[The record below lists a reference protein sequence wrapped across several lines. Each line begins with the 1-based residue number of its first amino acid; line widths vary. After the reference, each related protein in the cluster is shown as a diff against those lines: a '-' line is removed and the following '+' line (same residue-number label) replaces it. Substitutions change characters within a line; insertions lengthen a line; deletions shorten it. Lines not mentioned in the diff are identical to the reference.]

1 MKESI
6 QECILYCK
14 ELKTLYVEDNEDART
29 FTLDM
34 LKHFFND
41 VTIAVDGLDGLE
53 KFKNSQFDLVLTD
66 INMPNM
72 NGLEM
77 IKEMKTL
84 NANILTIV
92 LSAHNETD
100 YFIASIK
107 LAIDGFLLK
116 PLELTQ
122 FVDTLN
128 KVVEKLHLRKQLEEY
143 QTRLEESNV
152 NLEKKVQER
161 TSELEHRIYH
171 DSLTQLGNHDAIM
184 RDTASHETGTVL
196 LVDIQGFQKFNDLYG
211 LNAGNTIL
219 KAFAEKLKKFNEEN
233 RYSLYRV
240 YSDVFALYALC
251 DVSKDKISKE
261 DISELFKTFKTS
273 KVYLKEIDYEVN
285 VEATVGICVNEV
297 DPFLKADMALKH
309 AKKSL
314 KSIVLYS
321 PEIDVSEQLTKDL
334 YWKDQIT
341 HAISNDNIVP
351 VFQAI
356 VNDKGEV
363 IKYETLMRLIQEEN
377 GTKKLISPLLFLNA
391 AIKTRQYDKL
401 TRIIVQKS
409 FAIMSKEDIDFSINL
424 SFEDLADPMRVKFL
438 HNEIVKHGVGK
449 RLIMEILESE
459 VVSDYKMVSAILDA
473 FRERGVRVAI
483 DDFGSGFS
491 NFEHILNLNPDYI
504 KIDASLIKEILNNQ
518 NSFTLVK
525 AISEFSKELGMK
537 VIAEYVSTKEIFEAL
552 KELSIDEYQGFYFSV
567 PSQSL
572 EVTTNV

>member
-6 QECILYCK
+6 QACMLYCK
-14 ELKTLYVEDNEDART
+14 DLKILYVEDNKDARN
-29 FTLDM
+29 FTIDM
-34 LKHFFND
+34 LKRFFND

-53 KFKNSQFDLVLTD
+53 KFKSSQFDLVLTD

-72 NGLEM
+72 NGLDM
-77 IKEMKTL
+77 IKEMKIL
-84 NANILTIV
+84 NPNILSIV

-107 LAIDGFLLK
+107 LSIDGFLLK

-122 FVDTLN
+122 FVETLN
-128 KVVEKLHLRKQLEEY
+128 KVVEKFHLRKQLEEY
-143 QTRLEESNV
+143 QKMLEESNV
-152 NLEKKVQER
+152 NLENKVKER
-161 TSELEHRIYH
+161 TSELEYRVYH
-171 DSLTQLGNHDAIM
+171 DSLTELGNHDAMM
-184 RDTASHETGTVL
+184 RDTSLNETGTVL
-196 LVDIQGFQKFNDLYG
+196 LIDIQGFQKFNDLYG
-211 LNAGNTIL
+211 PHAGNTIL
-219 KAFAEKLKKFNEEN
+219 KEFAKKLKNLNSQNKYF
-233 RYSLYRV
+233 LYRI
-240 YSDVFALYALC
+240 YSDVFAIYTIS
-251 DVSKDKISKE
+251 DISKDALFKE
-261 DISELFKTFKTS
+261 NASELFLSVKSFK
-273 KVYLKEIDYEVN
+273 VFLKEIDDEVTI
-285 VEATVGICVNEV
+285 EAIVGMCINEV

-309 AKKSL
+309 AKKNL

-321 PEIDVSEQLTKDL
+321 QDIDTSEQLTKDL
-334 YWKDQIT
+334 YWKDEIT

-356 VNDKGEV
+356 VNDRGEV
-363 IKYETLMRLIQEEN
+363 IKYETLMRLIQVEGE
-377 GTKKLISPLLFLNA
+377 TKTLISPFLFLDA

-409 FAIMSKEDIDFSINL
+409 FAIMSKEDVDFSINL

-438 HNEIVKHGVGK
+438 HDQILKHGVGK

-459 VVSDYKMVSAILDA
+459 VVSDYKMVSNILDD
-473 FRERGVRVAI
+473 FREHGVRIAI

-491 NFEHILNLNPDYI
+491 NFEHILRLNPDYI

-537 VIAEYVSTKEIFEAL
+537 VIAEYVSTKEIFQAL
-552 KELSIDEYQGFYFSV
+552 KELSIDEYQGYYFSV

-572 EVTTNV
+572 EVTTKE